1 MSFAFHQDTD
11 RYFKIQTEVTDEFV
25 IPFLLDY
32 CPDIKWEE
40 MNVLEVGCG
49 EAGAL
54 MAFLQ
59 RGARGVGVEL
69 TKARAEKAIS
79 YLHKFVKNERA
90 QIINSNIYANLISE
104 KFANAFDFIVL
115 KDVIEH
121 IPDQL
126 RLLNTLRTFLKVN
139 GKMFIAFPPW
149 QMPFGG
155 HQQICKSKILATLP
169 YIHLLPKKLYKALM
183 ALFGEHEGIVNEML
197 ELKETG
203 ISIEKF
209 ERLSHRT
216 NLSIAAKRHYLI
228 NPIYKWKFG
237 LQPKE
242 QFGMISA
249 VPYVRNF
256 LTTGVYYILK
266 NK

>member
-11 RYFKIQTEVTDEFV
+11 RYFKIQTEVTDKFV
-25 IPFLLDY
+25 IPFIFDH

-49 EAGAL
+49 EAGVL

-59 RGARGVGVEL
+59 KGARGVGIEL
-69 TKARAEKAIS
+69 TKMRAEKAMS
-79 YLHKFVKNERA
+79 YLHEFVKNERVE
-90 QIINSNIYANLISE
+90 IINANIYANQICE
-104 KFANAFDFIVL
+104 KFAKAFDLIVL

-121 IPDQL
+121 IPDQQ
-126 RLLNTLRTFLKVN
+126 RLLNTLRTFLKDN
-139 GKMFIAFPPW
+139 GKMFFAFPPW

-155 HQQICKSKILATLP
+155 HQQICKSKILSTLP

-203 ISIEKF
+203 ISIEQF
-209 ERLSHRT
+209 EKLAQRA

-242 QFGMISA
+242 QFRIISA
-249 VPYVRNF
+249 VPYARNF

-266 NK
+266 HK